1 MGIAI
6 MCGIA
11 GIVSPTPL
19 EEQQLVALRR
29 MNRAMTRR
37 GPDDEGYFIGTR
49 VALAMRRLS
58 IIDIVGGHQPIQD
71 KDQDLVIVCNGEIYN
86 YLELRAG
93 LGGNDYA
100 FRTNSD
106 VETILP
112 LYRAK
117 GLRCLEDMRGMFAFA
132 LWDAR
137 DERLILA
144 RDRFGEK
151 PLYLH
156 RDAAGR
162 LWFASEMKALLAG
175 IGGGDSL
182 ALSPEAV
189 HLFMI
194 YQFIPEPGTMFAG
207 VSKLPA
213 GHVMEISPGQLAST
227 SGMPASHPYW
237 TYANAPSRAGNA
249 AALVRESIE
258 DAVRLTLRSD
268 VPVGISLSGG
278 IDSSIIAALCRKF
291 HSGEM
296 KAFSVGYPGRPA
308 SDERLHAEAFAKRLD
323 MPFFD
328 IELSTDGFAS
338 SFPQIVH
345 DMDDPIG
352 DIAAYGYH
360 AVARLAREH
369 DVPVLL
375 SGLGADELF
384 WGYPWV
390 RDAVKASI
398 AKRAAGPRGLF
409 KRLLDRNPR
418 RAVFYDS
425 LPWMRAA
432 VPSTKKLMTPAASEA
447 VSGNLW
453 TSYFEADDWGCVPIW
468 LLDVLN
474 RTWLTSNCLA
484 LADRVSMAHS
494 VESRLP
500 FLDSNLADL
509 VTGLRRGGLK
519 DWESGHKR
527 LLTDAV
533 RDLLPA
539 EILNRIKRGFTP
551 PFEEW
556 MGAIQDR
563 YGPLLENGSL
573 VNRGIFRDNVARM
586 MQQRNPAGFAYRATL
601 LEVWMRLFVEGQE
614 VSDLARRA
622 DAHAHS

>member
-1 MGIAI
+1 M
-6 MCGIA
+6 
-11 GIVSPTPL
+11 PL

-29 MNRAMTRR
+29 MNRALTHR
-37 GPDDEGYFIGTR
+37 GPDDEGYFISTR

-58 IIDIVGGHQPIQD
+58 IIDISGGHQPIED
-71 KDQDLVIVCNGEIYN
+71 KGQDLVIVCNGEIYN
-86 YLELRAG
+86 YLELREGVGA
-93 LGGNDYA
+93 NDYE
-100 FRTNSD
+100 FHTHSD

-117 GLRCLEDMRGMFAFA
+117 GIRCLEDMRGMFAFA

-137 DERLILA
+137 AERLILA

-156 RDAAGR
+156 RDSAGR

-175 IGGGDSL
+175 IGGGASL
-182 ALSPEAV
+182 ELSPEAV

-194 YQFIPEPGTMFAG
+194 YQFIPEPRTMFAG

-213 GHVMEISPGQLAST
+213 GHVLEISPDQLAST
-227 SGMPASHPYW
+227 PGVPVSHPYW
-237 TYANAPSRAGNA
+237 TYADAPMRTGDA
-249 AALVRESIE
+249 AKLVRESIE

-278 IDSSIIAALCRKF
+278 IDSSVIAALCRKF
-291 HSGEM
+291 HSREM

-308 SDERLHAEAFAKRLD
+308 SDERLLAEAFAKQLD
-323 MPFFD
+323 MPFLD
-328 IELSTDGFAS
+328 IELSTDAFAS
-338 SFPQIVH
+338 SFPQIVL

-360 AVARLAREH
+360 AVSHLAREH

-384 WGYPWV
+384 WGYQWV

-398 AKRAAGPRGLF
+398 AKRGTSPSGF
-409 KRLLDRNPR
+409 VKRLLDRNPR

-432 VPSTKKLMTPAASEA
+432 LPSTKKLMTSAASQA
-447 VSGNLW
+447 VPDDLW
-453 TSYFEADDWGCVPIW
+453 TSYFESDDWGFVPIW

-484 LADRVSMAHS
+484 LSDRVSMAHS

-500 FLDSNLADL
+500 FLDSNLVDL

-519 DWESGHKR
+519 DWEGGHKP
-527 LLTDAV
+527 LLIDAV

-539 EILNRIKRGFTP
+539 DILSRTKRGFTP

-556 MGAIQDR
+556 MGAVQDR
-563 YGPLLENGSL
+563 YGHLLENGSL
-573 VNRGIFRDNVARM
+573 VSRGIFRKDAAGRLR
-586 MQQRNPAGFAYRATL
+586 QRTPAGFAYRATL

-614 VSDLARRA
+614 VSDMVRSAP
-622 DAHAHS
+622 AHSFS